1 MFHFN
6 IEEVDWMVV
15 RGSLEHCMDVQLL
28 LKRIERYPGLFE
40 VDPFPHTDLSGM
52 ASASL
57 ARFGVSPRHSA
68 YPLRR
73 IFYISQ
79 ILFWFVL
86 IQNYD
91 FAFLL
96 TLFLCRRDVCLGW
109 ACHTCFEL
117 CWHFPDNRLINTLFS
132 EGEAAKLFWWIPF
145 RLLLNGWKTRGE
157 FLC

>member
-1 MFHFN
+1 
-6 IEEVDWMVV
+6 
-15 RGSLEHCMDVQLL
+15 MDVQLL
-28 LKRIERYPGLFE
+28 LKRIERYPGLFG

-96 TLFLCRRDVCLGW
+96 TLFLCRRDVCLG
-109 ACHTCFEL
+109 
-117 CWHFPDNRLINTLFS
+117 
-132 EGEAAKLFWWIPF
+132 
-145 RLLLNGWKTRGE
+145 
-157 FLC
+157 